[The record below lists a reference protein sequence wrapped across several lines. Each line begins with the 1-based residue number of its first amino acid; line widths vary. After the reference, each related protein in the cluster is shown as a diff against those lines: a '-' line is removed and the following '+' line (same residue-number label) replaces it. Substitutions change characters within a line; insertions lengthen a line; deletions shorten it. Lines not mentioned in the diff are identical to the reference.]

1 MIHFPVA
8 FAVLAHVL
16 FWGAGLAMLV
26 MPRAWRRFWPV
37 LVVPAGLALQS
48 AVVWAG
54 AAAGFKGTNSYAWWS
69 EVVPATLL
77 AVGLWRVGRGR
88 AGSPAS
94 RLLPQA
100 LRAAW
105 VDGQRI
111 GVVGLTSAGVLVLL
125 VAPLAWASKAL
136 TTISLGSCDA
146 GDYGAGARVLQE
158 FARTD
163 RGGFL
168 GLTEV
173 VRVQSVDNFF
183 DYWTRLNHFTPSALI
198 AFNGSVLGCGPD
210 ELTSVVTM
218 VLLAGSLPVVFWMAR
233 AVIGFG
239 GGASVVVA
247 LLYGV
252 SPLTWYAVGH
262 VAPGQLLAAMAVA
275 LITWSGVALWRS
287 RLTGRRGAHFA
298 GVLAIA
304 YWLLLGSYNF
314 FVVLCLVPALAYAGG
329 LTLWRGE
336 WRKFAQWGL
345 IMLAPL
351 AVCAGLFAG
360 RVAGLIERF
369 QLLRTYDFG
378 WKIPGLTPEG
388 WLGLVSG
395 PDLEPWRWAGIRWGL
410 AALVVGLLAWA
421 TARAVAER
429 RKKTWIAVAVTVPVL
444 AGYGFLQW
452 RGLQL
457 GTNASYDAYKL
468 FAVFYP
474 VMLPAFCWW
483 ITLRWSRRLTE
494 WLGVMGVAILVL
506 LGNAVGTGMIAWR
519 LAAAPLIVDKGL
531 REVRKIEGMPEVAS
545 VNVLLPDMW
554 SRLWANAL
562 LLGKPQYFLTDT
574 YEGRWHSAL
583 KGQWDL
589 ERGIVSVRPTDGGR
603 RDVGGGMAAVDTRSA
618 EFVRVALGDGWYDEE
633 SDGRTGGRWRW
644 TKGDATWRIE
654 NPHAWPLRVVCTL
667 DGWSLGARDLTLEVA
682 GANGA
687 GASAPLAEAARSLS
701 AQRVKTTFAEIVVPP
716 GGATVR
722 LKSMQPWMGVV
733 GGETRALGLCVFGLE
748 FVVRR

>member
-1 MIHFPVA
+1 
-8 FAVLAHVL
+8 
-16 FWGAGLAMLV
+16 
-26 MPRAWRRFWPV
+26 
-37 LVVPAGLALQS
+37 
-48 AVVWAG
+48 
-54 AAAGFKGTNSYAWWS
+54 
-69 EVVPATLL
+69 
-77 AVGLWRVGRGR
+77 
-88 AGSPAS
+88 
-94 RLLPQA
+94 
-100 LRAAW
+100 
-105 VDGQRI
+105 
-111 GVVGLTSAGVLVLL
+111 
-125 VAPLAWASKAL
+125 
-136 TTISLGSCDA
+136 
-146 GDYGAGARVLQE
+146 
-158 FARTD
+158 
-163 RGGFL
+163 
-168 GLTEV
+168 
-173 VRVQSVDNFF
+173 
-183 DYWTRLNHFTPSALI
+183 
-198 AFNGSVLGCGPD
+198 
-210 ELTSVVTM
+210 
-218 VLLAGSLPVVFWMAR
+218 
-233 AVIGFG
+233 
-239 GGASVVVA
+239 
-247 LLYGV
+247 
-252 SPLTWYAVGH
+252 
-262 VAPGQLLAAMAVA
+262 
-275 LITWSGVALWRS
+275 
-287 RLTGRRGAHFA
+287 
-298 GVLAIA
+298 
-304 YWLLLGSYNF
+304 
-314 FVVLCLVPALAYAGG
+314 
-329 LTLWRGE
+329 
-336 WRKFAQWGL
+336 
-345 IMLAPL
+345 
-351 AVCAGLFAG
+351 
-360 RVAGLIERF
+360 
-369 QLLRTYDFG
+369 
-378 WKIPGLTPEG
+378 
-388 WLGLVSG
+388 
-395 PDLEPWRWAGIRWGL
+395 L

-531 REVRKIEGMPEVAS
+531 REVRKIEAMPEVAS

-589 ERGIVSVRPTDGGR
+589 ERGIVSVRPTGGGR
-603 RDVGGGMAAVDTRSA
+603 RDVGGGLAAVDTRSA